1 MTEYRM
7 KLEVWLCKQG
17 GGVLRRSRMISCMRE
32 KMKRI

>member
-17 GGVLRRSRMISCMRE
+17 GVLRRSRMISFT
-32 KMKRI
+32 KDGMKRI

>member
-7 KLEVWLCKQG
+7 KLEVWLCKQ